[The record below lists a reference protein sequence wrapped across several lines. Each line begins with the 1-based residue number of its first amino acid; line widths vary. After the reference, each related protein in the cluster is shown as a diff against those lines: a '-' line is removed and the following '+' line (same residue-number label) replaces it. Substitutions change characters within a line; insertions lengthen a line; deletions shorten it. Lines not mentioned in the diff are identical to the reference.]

1 MAHLATLILGPR
13 NIFLAL
19 DLNPHNSL
27 TPLASF
33 SCCPILNNFGLFC
46 PKCIRHILQHGTLG
60 DIEPWPKEHHPDM
73 MAAWRTSISMQ
84 LYGAPFFYYREPSR
98 IHRKSKHVLEV
109 FNFPIQGAKVQLSLN
124 SAQPEKILSQAI
136 TGSPPVLWIS
146 EPAKNRQY

>member
-1 MAHLATLILGPR
+1 
-13 NIFLAL
+13 
-19 DLNPHNSL
+19 
-27 TPLASF
+27 
-33 SCCPILNNFGLFC
+33 
-46 PKCIRHILQHGTLG
+46 
-60 DIEPWPKEHHPDM
+60 M
-73 MAAWRTSISMQ
+73 MAAWRMSISMQ

>member
-1 MAHLATLILGPR
+1 MVHLATLNHGPR
-13 NIFLAL
+13 NIIWAL
-19 DLNPHNSL
+19 NLNPHNSL
-27 TPLASF
+27 TQLTSF
-33 SCCPILNNFGLFC
+33 SCPKSNCCPILNNFGLFC

-124 SAQPEKILSQAI
+124 SAEPEKILSLAI
-136 TGSPPVLWIS
+136 ITTIYPEKLNV
-146 EPAKNRQY
+146 